1 MGKHLAWCHW
11 LKKLKTPKPKALLKK
26 ELHCRCFSMNFGN
39 FSQHL
44 FYRTSVNCPF
54 DQNDVNDIFQMFY
67 ESANKTCLQSREWTQ
82 CSVLIL
88 FQVII
93 VISRLKQNYDV
104 TRTFFTLREC
114 DFCSIFFLEI
124 IAQSN
129 RIKNVRELS
138 SLTFLVGFNFTFDS
152 NDKAHC

>member
-1 MGKHLAWCHW
+1 MVSLVEEVKDPKTKNSLA
-11 LKKLKTPKPKALLKK
+11 KTTPLQVFFNEFWK
-26 ELHCRCFSMNFGN
+26 

-44 FYRTSVNCPF
+44 FCRTSVNYPF

-93 VISRLKQNYDV
+93 VISRLEQNYDV
-104 TRTFFTLREC
+104 IRTSFTLREW
-114 DFCSIFFLEI
+114 DFCSILFLEI

-152 NDKAHC
+152 NDKTHC